1 MSGSLALVGG
11 GEWQPGCDFDRDLLA
26 ESGTDEV
33 LIVPTAAAYEQPEAA
48 VETAAAWF
56 GELGAKVRPLMVL
69 KRHEAEDA
77 EVAAIARAAKFI
89 YIGGGSPLHLRSV
102 LKDSALWQAMCDAW
116 NDGAVLAAS
125 SAGAMAVCDPMI
137 DPRGGAYT
145 LGLGLVTQIA
155 VLPHADA
162 WSHDKFR
169 RTLELLP
176 AGTRLVGIE
185 EHTAVIRSPDGTW
198 RAEGPG
204 TVHVWRDGD
213 DATVTDLP

>member
-11 GEWQPGCDFDRDLLA
+11 GEWQKGCDFDRDLLA

-33 LIVPTAAAYEQPEAA
+33 LVLPTAAAYEQPQAA
-48 VETAAAWF
+48 VDTATAWF
-56 GELGAKVRPLMVL
+56 GDLGAKVRPLMVL

-102 LKDSALWQAMCDAW
+102 LKDSALWTALCEAW
-116 NDGAVLAAS
+116 QEGAVLAAS

-145 LGLGLVTQIA
+145 LGLGLVTQLA

-176 AGTRLVGIE
+176 SGTRLVGIE
-185 EHTAVIRSPDGTW
+185 EHTAVIRSPEGTW
-198 RAEGPG
+198 RTEGPG
-204 TVHVWRDGD
+204 AVHVWHDGRD
-213 DATVTDLP
+213 AAITDLP